1 LRSTLTE
8 RLDSGIISRIQQF
21 TMQNIPVATGAGLE
35 PKLAA
40 TKMFAAR
47 PESRYTKPGGGDK
60 RFGKP
65 FAQRRDSDVAQ
76 RRDTPF
82 APRRDDNFAPRRKPG
97 VEAQCPGGYSR

>member
-1 LRSTLTE
+1 M
-8 RLDSGIISRIQQF
+8 DSGMIRRIQQF
-21 TMQNIPVATGAGLE
+21 TTQNIPVATVAGLE
-35 PKLAA
+35 PKIAA
-40 TKMFAAR
+40 PKMFAAR
-47 PESRYTKPGGGDK
+47 PESRFTKPGGGDK

-97 VEAQCPGGYSR
+97 VKPQRPGGYSR